1 MSLRTLL
8 RRPKWSTDAVGGRAC
23 ALASRPRKLHEATT
37 PILEGQREKRAPSV
51 LALPSARAL
60 CASLLLLTIVESVA
74 RAADD
79 SAAAARLAEFGI
91 EPTSA
96 SIGAYFASLQPTPER
111 KREIAGWIAQ
121 LDSEQFAAREEA
133 GRKLRQQL
141 GGTGPL
147 LAEAIAG
154 DNPEIRWRAREILNE
169 SSRESRLVLGA
180 ALSVIRHRKLPGR
193 AADVFAILPLCD
205 GEPLRR
211 AARSAIAATSRPE
224 DVPLLVAQLA
234 AVDPDARRAALAG
247 IAAVAPRRAIPAAV
261 AQLADGDPQVQ
272 LSAARVLAAPGEHTA
287 ARRQVLA
294 PLVRLLE
301 AEKIEDRAAAAQL
314 LRVLVGREKFD
325 SELPYRPYAAPP
337 EKAQQIA
344 AWKAWL
350 VTEGP
355 TAMLQTLH
363 STEPALL
370 GRMLLCDHGK
380 NLLIEFDEE
389 GVARWEQPVGQ
400 QPWACQGLPSGHRL
414 VGSYNDR
421 AVVEYDDAGKEIWRT
436 DALPGGPTSIERLE
450 DGNTLIACTDAE
462 EVVEVAPDK
471 EIVWRARLTGR
482 PVDARRLESGNTL
495 VTLQNANRV
504 VEIDPAGKEV
514 WEVGGLASP
523 FSAERLDSGN
533 TLVCSLGHNK
543 VREFDAAGRVVWE
556 KGSFANAYSAQ
567 RLPSG
572 NTLVVDST
580 GVTEI
585 DAEGEVVRRLQR
597 PNVSRAWKF

>member
-1 MSLRTLL
+1 MLL
-8 RRPKWSTDAVGGRAC
+8 FIAT
-23 ALASRPRKLHEATT
+23 ASA
-37 PILEGQREKRAPSV
+37 
-51 LALPSARAL
+51 ARG
-60 CASLLLLTIVESVA
+60 
-74 RAADD
+74 ADD
-79 SAAAARLAEFGI
+79 SQAVARLAEFGI

-96 SIGAYFASLQPTPER
+96 SIAEYFSRLQPTPER
-111 KREIAGWIAQ
+111 QREINAWIAQ
-121 LDSEQFAAREEA
+121 LDSEDFAAREEA
-133 GRKLRQQL
+133 SRKLRQQL

-147 LAEAIAG
+147 LAQAIAG
-154 DNPEIRWRAREILNE
+154 GNAEIRWRAREIQDE

-180 ALSVIRHRKLPGR
+180 ALTVIRHRKLAGR
-193 AADVFAILPLCD
+193 AEDLFAIIPLCD
-205 GEPLRR
+205 EEPLRR
-211 AARSAIAATSRPE
+211 LVRSAITATAREADIPLFEQQLTAA
-224 DVPLLVAQLA
+224 
-234 AVDPDARRAALAG
+234 DPQARRAALKG
-247 IAAVAPRRAIPAAV
+247 LETVAPKRAIAPAV
-261 AQLADGDPQVQ
+261 SQLADADPQVQ
-272 LSAARVLAAPGEHTA
+272 LSAVRVLAAPGEHTE
-287 ARRQVLA
+287 ARRKTLA
-294 PLVRLLE
+294 PLVRLLDDE
-301 AEKIEDRAAAAQL
+301 AIEVRVAAAQL
-314 LRVLVGREKFD
+314 LRTLVGRDKFEND
-325 SELPYRPYAAPP
+325 LPYRPYAARP
-337 EKAQQIA
+337 ERAQQVA
-344 AWKAWL
+344 AWQAWL
-350 VTEGP
+350 VTAGT
-355 TAMLQTLH
+355 TATLQTLH
-363 STEPALL
+363 GTEPVLL
-370 GRMLLCDHGK
+370 GRLLLCDHGK

-389 GVARWEQPVGQ
+389 GIPRWEQPVGQ
-400 QPWACQGLPSGHRL
+400 QPWACLGLPSGHRL

-421 AVVEYDDAGKEIWRT
+421 TVVEFDDGGKEVWRV

-450 DGNTLIACTDAE
+450 DGNTLIACTDSE

-482 PVDARRLESGNTL
+482 PVDARRLETGNTL

-572 NTLVVDST
+572 NTLVVDTT

-585 DAEGEVVRRLQR
+585 DAAGEVVRRLQR